1 MRIKINGKEY
11 DLPEGL
17 TISGMLDF
25 FKINKNFVAVE
36 RNKEI
41 VSRKDWE
48 CVIVCEGDV
57 FEIVTF
63 VGGG

>member
-1 MRIKINGKEY
+1 MRIKVNGKEY
-11 DLPEGL
+11 DVPEGL
-17 TISGMLDF
+17 TVSDLLDF

-41 VSRKDWE
+41 VSKKDWDK
-48 CVIVCEGDV
+48 VMICEGDI

>member
-1 MRIKINGKEY
+1 MRVRVNGKDY
-11 DLPEGL
+11 DIPDGL
-17 TISGMLDF
+17 TVKGMLAY
-25 FKINKNFVAVE
+25 FKINEAFVAVE

-41 VSRKDWE
+41 VPKKDWDF
-48 CVIVCEGDV
+48 VFVCEGDV

>member
-1 MRIKINGKEY
+1 MRIKVNGKEY
-11 DLPEGL
+11 DVPEGL
-17 TISGMLDF
+17 TVSNLLDF

-41 VSRKDWE
+41 VSKKDWDKA
-48 CVIVCEGDV
+48 IICEGDI

>member
-1 MRIKINGKEY
+1 MNGKDYEV
-11 DLPEGL
+11 PAGL
-17 TISGMLDF
+17 TVSQMLDF
-25 FKINKNFVAVE
+25 FKINKDHVAIE

-41 VSRKDWE
+41 VPKKDWE
-48 CVIVCEGDV
+48 NILICEGDI

>member
-1 MRIKINGKEY
+1 MRVKVNGKEY
-11 DLPEGL
+11 ELPENL
-17 TISGMLDF
+17 TVLQMLNF
-25 FKINKNFVAVE
+25 FKINHNFVAVE

-48 CVIVCEGDV
+48 NVKVCDGDV

>member
-1 MRIKINGKEY
+1 MRIKVNGKDYEV
-11 DLPEGL
+11 PEGL
-17 TISGMLDF
+17 TVSLMLEF
-25 FKINKNFVAVE
+25 FKINKNYVAVE

-48 CVIVCEGDV
+48 YVMVCEGDV

>member
-1 MRIKINGKEY
+1 LRVKVNGKDY
-11 DLPEGL
+11 DIPEGL
-17 TISGMLDF
+17 TVSSMLDF

-41 VSRKDWE
+41 VKKNDWE
-48 CVIVCEGDV
+48 NTKVFEGDV

>member
-1 MRIKINGKEY
+1 
-11 DLPEGL
+11 
-17 TISGMLDF
+17 MLDF

-41 VSRKDWE
+41 VKKNDWE
-48 CVIVCEGDV
+48 NTKVFEGDV

>member
-1 MRIKINGKEY
+1 MRIKVNGKEY
-11 DLPEGL
+11 EIPEGL
-17 TISGMLDF
+17 TVLEMLDF
-25 FKINKNFVAVE
+25 FKINRNYVAIE

-48 CVIVCEGDV
+48 NVLVCEGDV